1 MAIRVS
7 RLLKKANIGMQSLIE
22 IIKALGFEHYS
33 YDISTKIPDEIANQV
48 LALCCGDFDFFELI
62 EQIEK
67 EGHPSNQQNTN
78 VPLKIIGQIDLDAI
92 DKSGRVEKAT
102 LYSQEN
108 GKKLLMKSLF

>member
-48 LALCCGDFDFFELI
+48 LALCCGDFDFLELI
-62 EQIEK
+62 
-67 EGHPSNQQNTN
+67 GHSCISPWQYNHVIQRS
-78 VPLKIIGQIDLDAI
+78 
-92 DKSGRVEKAT
+92 
-102 LYSQEN
+102 
-108 GKKLLMKSLF
+108 